1 MGERGPVPPGGIGA
15 LVRLLPWMMPA
26 AGCIAA
32 ALFGLAI
39 LIGTISSELP
49 PNKGAITVTLLPPPK
64 PAPPPEHIAPKLAP
78 VIRPLRPKPRVRP
91 KPPRRVRRAPLE
103 KPPPLAAAP
112 KASSPVTGKPS
123 SGGVSVTPPSS
134 GSSSG
139 ATSGAGSALLGS
151 GSSSSGARAIY
162 APMPKIP
169 EELRENPLRTVAIA
183 RFEVAADGEATVKL
197 ISPTPYPRL
206 NEILIETLKSW
217 RFFPAVVH
225 GKPVASTFE
234 VRIPVVVD

>member
-1 MGERGPVPPGGIGA
+1 MDEWGPVPPGGIGG
-15 LVRLLPWMMPA
+15 LLRLLPWMMPA

-39 LIGTISSELP
+39 LIGTLSSELP
-49 PNKGAITVTLLPPPK
+49 PNKGAITVTLLPPPPPK
-64 PAPPPEHIAPKLAP
+64 PAPEHIAPKVAP
-78 VIRPLRPKPRVRP
+78 VIRPARPKPRVRP
-91 KPPRRVRRAPLE
+91 KPPRRVRRAPVE
-103 KPPPLAAAP
+103 KPPPLAAVP
-112 KASSPVTGKPS
+112 KVPSPVTGKPS
-123 SGGVSVTPPSS
+123 AGGLSVAPPSS

-139 ATSGAGSALLGS
+139 ATSGAGSALFGS

-169 EELRENPLRTVAIA
+169 EDLRENPLRTVAIA
-183 RFEVAADGEATVKL
+183 RFEVAANGDVTVKL

-225 GKPVASTFE
+225 GKPVASTFD
-234 VRIPVVVD
+234 VRIPVVID